1 MKQNP
6 NNEKTTGSAI
16 YSLPHSQTFYEV
28 KGEVSRIG
36 PEEIFEESGFVFAPY
51 DIGDLPILRISGH
64 PKTVDISGRTF
75 HVSTDCPYDGTPVT
89 QADYRQLF
97 EKSMDSIRSGE
108 LEKLVL
114 SIRQVE
120 ERGFTNIGDFLKR
133 LRGAYPQAFIYLF
146 HIPEKECWIGASPE
160 LLLDTQYP
168 FQRTVALAGTMQNGA
183 AIADWRAKEREEQRL
198 VEVFLD
204 EVFKGRPYR
213 KEGPAPVEAGPVYHL
228 VTSYFLQIEST
239 PVNPTEIH
247 PSPALSGAPR
257 EKAVLLTQEIELH
270 RRRYY
275 TGFLGPVWGRG
286 HSRFFIN
293 LRCLEVFAEDVAL
306 YAGGGLTADSDSEI
320 EWMEI
325 QHKLSTLRS
334 RFHKGGKNNGIR

>member
-1 MKQNP
+1 MKQNL
-6 NNEKTTGSAI
+6 NNGKTTGTAI

-28 KGEVSRIG
+28 TGEVSPIG

-51 DIGDLPILRISGH
+51 DKGDLPILRISGH
-64 PKTVDISGRTF
+64 PETVDISGRTF
-75 HVSTDCPYDGTPVT
+75 RVPADSPHDNTPVT

-97 EKSMDSIRSGE
+97 EKSMDTIRSGE
-108 LEKLVL
+108 LEKFVL
-114 SIRQVE
+114 SVRQVE
-120 ERGFTNIGDFLKR
+120 ERGFANIEDFLKR
-133 LRGAYPQAFIYLF
+133 LRRAYPQAFIYLF

-168 FQRTVALAGTMQNGA
+168 FQRTVALAGTMKNGA
-183 AIADWRAKEREEQRL
+183 DIADWKAKEREEQRL

-228 VTSYFLQIEST
+228 VTSYFLHIEST

-247 PSPALSGAPR
+247 PSPALSGAPQ
-257 EKAVLLTQEIELH
+257 EKAIQLTQEIELH

-275 TGFLGPVWGRG
+275 TGFLGPVWGRR

-293 LRCLEVFAEDVAL
+293 LRCLEVFAEEVAL
-306 YAGGGLTADSDSEI
+306 YAGGGLTADSDSEV

-334 RFHKGGKNNGIR
+334 RFYKGEKQNGIR